1 MKRYIWQ
8 HSRWPSFRW
17 DGNALLVPLGRA
29 RSMQAR
35 LLARME
41 SLGLDASARARAD
54 ALVEES
60 VRTAEIEGE
69 RLDRTRLR
77 SSVARRLGLPTAGLP
92 APTPSEDGL
101 VQVLLD
107 ATTGAEAALTVARLK
122 GWQAALF
129 PTGYSGLRPI
139 RVGRWRNRDPMQV
152 VSGPVGRER
161 VHFEAPPSQRVSAEV
176 RRFLRWWRSRPRYLD
191 GLVRAGVAHLWFVTI
206 HPFEDGNG
214 RIARALTDMA
224 LAQDE
229 GARVRPYSVSAQ
241 IMAERERYYAAL
253 QQCQQGDLDITDWLA
268 WFLGCLER
276 AMVRAELGLATALRN
291 EALWRLPATAE
302 LNASQRKVLGKLVE
316 AGPGGFQGGLT
327 TRKYVAMT
335 RTSRATAFRELAR
348 LVALGFLRQSGAGR
362 SVRYDLVLPDLERD
376 GNR

>member
-8 HSRWPSFRW
+8 HPEWPAFRW
-17 DGNALLVPLGRA
+17 NGNALLVPLGRA
-29 RSMQAR
+29 RAAQAR
-35 LLARME
+35 LLSRMG
-41 SLGLDASARARAD
+41 SLGLDGSTRARAEN
-54 ALVEES
+54 LVEES

-77 SSVARRLGLPTAGLP
+77 SSIARRLGLPTAGLP
-92 APTPSEDGL
+92 APTAAEDGL

-107 ATTGAEAALTVARLK
+107 ATTGADAALTVARLK

-129 PTGYSGLRPI
+129 PTGYSGLRKI
-139 RVGRWRNRDPMQV
+139 RAGRWRDRDPMQV

-161 VHFEAPPSQRVSAEV
+161 VHFEAPPARQVPAEV
-176 RRFLRWWRSRPRYLD
+176 RAFLRWFRARPRDLD

-229 GARVRPYSVSAQ
+229 GARVRAYGVSAQ
-241 IMAERERYYAAL
+241 IMAERERYYAVL
-253 QQCQQGDLDITDWLA
+253 QETQRGDLDTTVWLA

-276 AMVRAELGLATALRN
+276 AMERAEGSLSTALRAD
-291 EALWRLPATAE
+291 ALWRLPAA
-302 LNASQRKVLGKLVE
+302 ASLSVRQRKVLGKLVE
-316 AGPGGFQGGLT
+316 AGPGGFEGGLT
-327 TRKYVAMT
+327 TRKYVGMT
-335 RTSRATAFRELAR
+335 GASRATAFRELA
-348 LVALGFLRQSGAGR
+348 AMAELGFLRQSGAGR
-362 SVRYDLVLPDLERD
+362 SVRYELVLPDLE
-376 GNR
+376 GNG